1 MNILIVTTFYHP
13 NEIGGTEVQTR
24 ILAEAPNS
32 HHNLNVLTFDS
43 LSDDTIEYVNNMK
56 IRRIKLDKHQK
67 FIKDR
72 IARKHFGIKENLKL
86 QFSLALKNEV
96 LKKLDIIKN
105 DIPTID
111 VIHFSGN
118 FALFPII
125 SMIKKLRNFYP
136 KAKIVFT
143 FHDFYMLGRRANY
156 PNNKRFFFSSLRK
169 TTLPKYVDY
178 FTTPSSYLKNIVKD
192 DFNLSENKVEVLNNF
207 IPVKGE
213 KDFNEESNIILYA
226 GSFEYGKGVD
236 ILVKAFNKFSEKCKN
251 YKLILIGEGYYK
263 SEIENLLKVT
273 NTNRYSILPKMTRN
287 EVLDYMSKAKFIIA
301 PSRYNETFGLS
312 LVEGYFS
319 GALPLG
325 SKRGALPEVLNY
337 DNDLLFENETDLVE
351 KLTFF
356 SQNITAAKEK
366 YALLKLNM
374 HKFTFENT
382 EKKYLNFYQQINHK

>member
-13 NEIGGTEVQTR
+13 NELGGTEVQTR
-24 ILAEAPNS
+24 ILAEALNS
-32 HHNLNVLTFDS
+32 HHNLNVLAFDS
-43 LSDDTIEYVNNMK
+43 LTNDKIETINNVK
-56 IRRIKLDKHQK
+56 VRRIKLDKHQN

-72 IARKHFGIKENLKL
+72 IHRKHFGIKENLKL

-96 LKKLDIIKN
+96 LEKLDIIKN
-105 DIPTID
+105 DIPDADI
-111 VIHFSGN
+111 IHFSGN
-118 FALFPII
+118 FALFPIASI
-125 SMIKKLRNFYP
+125 IKKLRKFYS
-136 KAKIVFT
+136 KAKVVFT

-156 PNNKRFFFSSLRK
+156 PNDKRFFFSVLRK
-169 TTLPKYVDY
+169 NSLPKNVDY

-192 DFNLSENKVEVLNNF
+192 DFNLSENKVVVLNNF
-207 IPVKGE
+207 IPVKSE
-213 KDFNEESNIILYA
+213 KDFNEDSNVILYA
-226 GSFEYGKGVD
+226 GSFEYGKGID
-236 ILVKAFNKFSEKCKN
+236 ILVKAFNIFSEKCKN
-251 YKLILIGEGYYK
+251 CKLILIGEGYYK

-273 NTNRYSILPKMTRN
+273 DKDRYSILPKMQRN
-287 EVLDYMSKAKFIIA
+287 EVLDYMSKAKFIVA

-325 SKRGALPEVLNY
+325 AKRGALPEVLN
-337 DNDLLFENETDLVE
+337 NDTELLFENENELAE